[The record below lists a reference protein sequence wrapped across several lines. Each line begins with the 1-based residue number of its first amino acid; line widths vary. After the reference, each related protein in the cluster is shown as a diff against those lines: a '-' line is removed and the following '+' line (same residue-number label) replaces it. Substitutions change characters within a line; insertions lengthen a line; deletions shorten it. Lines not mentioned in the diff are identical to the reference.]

1 MFSNRNKTGGQS
13 GGSGM
18 FSSRLKR
25 KSKAEGDAPGSDEP
39 APGTAGSIKPALG
52 RQGSWVAGG
61 MPAPPS
67 GVVAQVQAKKV
78 QVAKESKSAVK
89 IQANIRSKNAKTQV
103 AVKKQAKAENNA
115 ATRIQAIKRGQKA
128 RAEVKGQKG
137 EEYEEAPNALQK
149 CAAGMAEWF
158 ESMMA
163 KCPCTSKNK
172 KLDENAGLSHLM
184 PKHGETKLS
193 KNLEAKLRSLFSKM
207 DKDQDQI
214 LSKAEVRAAA
224 ASPHAPPP
232 PHPRSHASPRPSH
245 RARRGRTSTP
255 SPALT
260 HDDQHA
266 TPRCRAAQAVEFW
279 GKNFAK
285 INAQAMFNEVD
296 ADHGD
301 TISVQEWIEFWQN
314 VVGQDCYSEEDVME
328 ELDSMMKVRRPR
340 RPRRNP
346 RRHRR
351 RPRGPRCPSRLSR
364 VMHRPSRPVSN
375 RSADPPC
382 AAHVVRRAAA
392 GSTGMTVAPRDTAEA
407 RRHRMIGAL
416 SHIHRYSTAPTSTFG
431 TPHTRAATVRS
442 GRTRQREPTIASHTV
457 STTHAAPR
465 QLLFPSNV

>member
-1 MFSNRNKTGGQS
+1 MFSNRNKTGGS

-78 QVAKESKSAVK
+78 QVAKENKSAVK
-89 IQANIRSKNAKTQV
+89 IQANIRSKNAKTEV

-137 EEYEEAPNALQK
+137 EEYEEAPPNALQK

-163 KCPCTSKNK
+163 KCPCTSKHK
-172 KLDENAGLSHLM
+172 KLDENAGLQHLM

-214 LSKAEVRAAA
+214 LSKAE
-224 ASPHAPPP
+224 
-232 PHPRSHASPRPSH
+232 
-245 RARRGRTSTP
+245 
-255 SPALT
+255 
-260 HDDQHA
+260 
-266 TPRCRAAQAVEFW
+266 AVEFW

-328 ELDSMMKVRRPR
+328 ELDSMMK
-340 RPRRNP
+340 
-346 RRHRR
+346 
-351 RPRGPRCPSRLSR
+351 G
-364 VMHRPSRPVSN
+364 
-375 RSADPPC
+375 
-382 AAHVVRRAAA
+382 
-392 GSTGMTVAPRDTAEA
+392 GSWVDWND
-407 RRHRMIGAL
+407 
-416 SHIHRYSTAPTSTFG
+416 
-431 TPHTRAATVRS
+431 
-442 GRTRQREPTIASHTV
+442 GRTT
-457 STTHAAPR
+457 
-465 QLLFPSNV
+465 